1 MSYETRIGWR
11 YLYRGR
17 GAHKHGVGL
26 VASLILAA
34 VGAVLFFTTSGSSGL
49 GVVALAG
56 GMLGTILFAL
66 LYIFSVFT
74 TVSVLGVV
82 FGVAAL
88 TVVLSVTTGFQQ
100 QFRDKVLGVN
110 AHVIITKNTNDFV
123 EYEEV
128 EKLAWKIDPEVLAV
142 QPFVFVEMLVT
153 RGKGDVSG
161 VAIKGV
167 DPDRLTKVLDLH
179 KHMIEGSV
187 AALKV
192 RPRPGEPPPI
202 ILGKVLARK
211 IKAGVGDELTLVLP
225 LSNVDV
231 SNWTAKGTAPKSRT
245 FRVAGIFYSGFD
257 EYDRRLMYITL
268 ADAMEL
274 WGQGNQVLGVELKV
288 ADVDR
293 ADEIARKLEAKLGGA
308 PYLVQD
314 WNELN
319 RNLFTALALQKIVLL
334 IILTLIIA
342 VATFNMVSALTMM
355 VIDKT
360 REIAI
365 LKSMGATSG
374 GIARLFQVVGLA
386 IGGVGTVF
394 GLAIGLTLC
403 EVVERYNYRLDPRV
417 YLIDRLPISVNP
429 LEVALVAVITMAIS
443 GLATLFPAAKASSL
457 TPVEGL
463 RYD

>member
-1 MSYETRIGWR
+1 MAYETRIGWR

-17 GAHKHGVGL
+17 GSRRLVIGLGVSVL
-26 VASLILAA
+26 VTLI
-34 VGAVLFFTTSGSSGL
+34 GAILFFTTSGSSGL
-49 GVVALAG
+49 GVIALAG
-56 GMLGTILFAL
+56 GMLGTALFSL
-66 LYIFSVFT
+66 LYVFSVFT

-110 AHVIITKNTNDFV
+110 AHVIIQKNTADFT
-123 EYEEV
+123 EYKEV
-128 EKLAWKIDPEVLAV
+128 EKVAWKIDPEVLAV
-142 QPFVFVEMLVT
+142 QPFVFVEMLAT

-161 VAIKGV
+161 VAVKGV
-167 DPDRLTKVLDLH
+167 DPERLSKVLDLE
-179 KHMIEGSV
+179 KHMIQGS
-187 AALKV
+187 ADALKV
-192 RPRPGEPPPI
+192 RPKPGDPPPVI
-202 ILGKVLARK
+202 IGKVLARK
-211 IKAGVGDELTLVLP
+211 IKASPGDELTLVLP

-231 SNWTAKGTAPKSRT
+231 SNWTSKGTAPKSRT
-245 FRVAGIFYSGFD
+245 FKIAGIFYSGFD

-268 ADAMEL
+268 ADAMAL
-274 WGQGNQVLGVELKV
+274 WGEGDQVLGVELKV

-293 ADEIARKLEAKLGGA
+293 ADEIARKLEAKLGA
-308 PYLVQD
+308 PYMVQD

-319 RNLFTALALQKIVLL
+319 RNLFTALTLQKLVLL
-334 IILTLIIA
+334 IILTIIIA

-365 LKSMGATSG
+365 LKSMGAKQG
-374 GIARLFQVVGLA
+374 GVARLFLVVGLA

-394 GLAIGLTLC
+394 GVGIGLTLC
-403 EVVERYNYRLDPRV
+403 KVVERYNYRLDPHV

-429 LEVALVAVITMAIS
+429 LEVALVALITMVIS
-443 GLATLFPAAKASSL
+443 GIATLFPAFKASAL